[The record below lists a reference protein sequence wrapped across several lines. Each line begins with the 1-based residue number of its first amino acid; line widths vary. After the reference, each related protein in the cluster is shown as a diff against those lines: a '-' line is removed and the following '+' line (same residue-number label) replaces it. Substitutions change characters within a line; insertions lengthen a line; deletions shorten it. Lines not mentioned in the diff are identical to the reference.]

1 MTYIQFSTVS
11 QQNAQS
17 FLNHNSFDYLST
29 QEKDFI
35 INNLGKIRVLDPNM
49 HGGGKLS
56 FEDQSLL
63 VDFVKLKDIS
73 KDENYMFRYGYLY
86 HSWPLVKYGLEQG
99 LEYYSSTTEK
109 LIAHSNIEALK
120 ELVDNKTI
128 SLDSVLYYLEKT
140 SFNFILKMIENFNIK
155 KLNPY
160 YLKQLK
166 ASEILFLINK
176 KLFSMKDLSYSNKEA
191 YLEIMRFKKV
201 RNEYAKRIKNTIPAL
216 VESYQ
221 KEANSK
227 FNQMGFSLH
236 NYKERA

>member
-1 MTYIQFSTVS
+1 MNFIQFSTTS
-11 QQNAQS
+11 QQNALN
-17 FLNHNSFDYLST
+17 FLNHNSFSYLST
-29 QEKDFI
+29 KEKEFI
-35 INNLGKIRVLDPNM
+35 VNNLGKIRVLDPSM
-49 HGGGKLS
+49 HGGGQLS
-56 FEDQSLL
+56 FEDQTLL
-63 VDFVKLKDIS
+63 IDFIKLKDIS

-109 LIAHSNIEALK
+109 LVLNSNLEALK
-120 ELVDNKTI
+120 ELVEAKI
-128 SLDSVLYYLEKT
+128 VSLDSICFYLEKS
-140 SFNFILKMIENFNIK
+140 SFKFILSLVETFNIK

-160 YLKQLK
+160 YLKHINS
-166 ASEILFLINK
+166 SELLALINK

-201 RNEYAKRIKNTIPAL
+201 RNEYAKKIKNTIPEL
-216 VESYQ
+216 VESYK

-236 NYKERA
+236 NY

>member
-1 MTYIQFSTVS
+1 MTYIQFSTIS

-35 INNLGKIRVLDPNM
+35 LNNLGKIRVLDPNM

-63 VDFVKLKDIS
+63 IDFVKLKDIS

-109 LIAHSNIEALK
+109 LIANSNLEALK
-120 ELVDNKTI
+120 ELVETKII
-128 SLDSVLYYLEKT
+128 SLDSVLYSLDKC
-140 SFNFILKMIENFNIK
+140 SFEFILKLVDSFSIK

-166 ASEILFLINK
+166 SSELLVLINK
-176 KLFSMKDLSYSNKEA
+176 KLFSMKDLSYANKES

-201 RNEYAKRIKNTIPAL
+201 RNEYAKRIKNTIPEL
-216 VESYQ
+216 FESYQ

-236 NYKERA
+236 NY